1 MTISHHFIFN
11 KIPVPTANQSASKL
25 ISDYYWRHSRSPRET
40 KMTFEVGVKLQTGER
55 FEIEA
60 DGDETVADLK
70 NRIEVS
76 FYKGVKLDGP
86 KDSKWTIVH

>member
-1 MTISHHFIFN
+1 
-11 KIPVPTANQSASKL
+11 
-25 ISDYYWRHSRSPRET
+25 
-40 KMTFEVGVKLQTGER
+40 MTFEVGVKLQTGER

-76 FYKGVKLDGP
+76 FFNQNSLGTNQKIRTRVPTTQYFVLVENISFICSVSFASKSGPNGVNGP
-86 KDSKWTIVH
+86 ALLISAKS

>member
-1 MTISHHFIFN
+1 
-11 KIPVPTANQSASKL
+11 
-25 ISDYYWRHSRSPRET
+25 
-40 KMTFEVGVKLQTGER
+40 MTFEVGVKLQTGER

-76 FYKGVKLDGP
+76 LFKWGQVHGQKGF
-86 KDSKWTIVH
+86 KWADRSRTV

>member
-1 MTISHHFIFN
+1 
-11 KIPVPTANQSASKL
+11 
-25 ISDYYWRHSRSPRET
+25 
-40 KMTFEVGVKLQTGER
+40 MTFEVGVKLQTGER

>member
-1 MTISHHFIFN
+1 
-11 KIPVPTANQSASKL
+11 
-25 ISDYYWRHSRSPRET
+25 
-40 KMTFEVGVKLQTGER
+40 MTFEVGVKLQTGER

-76 FYKGVKLDGP
+76 FYKLDGP
-86 KDSKWTIVH
+86 KD

>member
-1 MTISHHFIFN
+1 
-11 KIPVPTANQSASKL
+11 
-25 ISDYYWRHSRSPRET
+25 
-40 KMTFEVGVKLQTGER
+40 MTFEVGVKLQTGER

-76 FYKGVKLDGP
+76 WFKRGQVHGQKGF
-86 KDSKWTIVH
+86 KWADRSRTV